1 MVKPFI
7 SIENEKIAD
16 NLYNVYMLIYYY
28 NKEGHY
34 VIKRTSSVD
43 IQLANND
50 NIKDKIANWKKTDNY
65 KEFIKNLLID
75 SGIIENDT
83 NDDPVLK
90 IIISNCNFKQ
100 TSNTCIIYV

>member
-7 SIENEKIAD
+7 SIENEKITD
-16 NLYNVYMLIYYY
+16 NLYNVYILIYYY
-28 NKEGHY
+28 NKDGHY

-43 IQLANND
+43 IQLANNEK
-50 NIKDKIANWKKTDNY
+50 IKDKIANWKKTINY

-83 NDDPVLK
+83 NHDHVLN
-90 IIISNCNFKQ
+90 IIIRNCNFKQ
-100 TSNTCIIYV
+100 NSNTCMIYV